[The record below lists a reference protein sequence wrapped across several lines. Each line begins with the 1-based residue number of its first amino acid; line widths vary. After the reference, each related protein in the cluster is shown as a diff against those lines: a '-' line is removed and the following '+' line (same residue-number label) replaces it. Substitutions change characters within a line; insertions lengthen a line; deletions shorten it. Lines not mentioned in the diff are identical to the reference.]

1 MSYRHVV
8 AVGVSRRKT
17 AHFVDDVDI
26 GEVAGGRAAG
36 DGRHHRQ
43 TLRDAT
49 ERERARVLPLRRRVE
64 VVKAVHTAALELQAQ
79 ALTVTILQSVLTL
92 T

>member
-26 GEVAGGRAAG
+26 GEVASGRTAG

-43 TLRDAT
+43 ALGDAA

-64 VVKAVHTAALELQAQ
+64 VVKAVQTAALELQAQ